1 MEEWWDT
8 TTLCEFFDVDGAC
21 CTLVDMTPIPTH
33 NYIGGMTG
41 HKHSDETK
49 EKMRQSALGRD
60 MSKAI
65 AGSIKAHKGKPAHNR
80 GAVYPHLRKTGK
92 LMKDG
97 VVYNVEG
104 VMAFAKEH
112 NLNSSKV
119 GAVLNG
125 KRRSHKGWV
134 LP

>member
-8 TTLCEFFDVDGAC
+8 TTLCETFDVSGAC
-21 CTLVDMTPIPTH
+21 CMLVDVTPCNTH
-33 NYIGGMTG
+33 NFTGGMTG
-41 HKHSDETK
+41 VKHSDDTK

-60 MSKAI
+60 MSKVIEA
-65 AGSIKAHKGKPAHNR
+65 SIKANRGKPAHNK
-80 GAVYPHLRKTGK
+80 GAVYSHLRKSGK

-104 VMAFAKEH
+104 IMAFAKEH

-119 GAVLNG
+119 SAVLNG